1 MKVLSLTDEERER
14 AERARA
20 EAEAARRAA
29 DEKLAA
35 EAEARRKRDAER
47 VKLQLAPSAPPP
59 PAKPAGPT
67 KEQLEAAAAKVCIH
81 LQLYGRN
88 VRPAWGC
95 AHRLLCTRVC
105 LFHVRYLHM
114 QQKSVWPFQR
124 YCFSLWDDMD

>member
-1 MKVLSLTDEERER
+1 MAQVLSLTDEERER
-14 AERARA
+14 AEKARA

-67 KEQLEAAAAKVCIH
+67 KEQLEAAAAKVCP
-81 LQLYGRN
+81 
-88 VRPAWGC
+88 V
-95 AHRLLCTRVC
+95 LLPCTYIIMDTHC
-105 LFHVRYLHM
+105 S
-114 QQKSVWPFQR
+114 SVHFVEIS
-124 YCFSLWDDMD
+124 FFKG